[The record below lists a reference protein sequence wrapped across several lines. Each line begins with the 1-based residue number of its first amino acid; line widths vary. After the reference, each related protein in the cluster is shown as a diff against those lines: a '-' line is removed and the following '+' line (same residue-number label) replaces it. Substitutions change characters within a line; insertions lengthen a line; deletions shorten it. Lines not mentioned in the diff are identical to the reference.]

1 MSTLNRKGVG
11 LRVAGK
17 AYRYRQLALWL
28 IAATLP
34 LVTVG
39 AALAALMMAGTPSG
53 PFDMPI
59 PQPAP
64 VGP

>member
-1 MSTLNRKGVG
+1 VSTLNRNGVG
-11 LRVAGK
+11 LRVAGR
-17 AYRYRQLALWL
+17 AYPYRQLALWL
-28 IAATLP
+28 IAVALP
-34 LVTVG
+34 VVMAG

-53 PFDMPI
+53 PHDMPI